1 MTNHWI
7 DIKHSDVILIM
18 GSNPAENHPISF
30 KRVTEAID
38 NGATLISLD
47 PRFTR
52 TSSKAHIYA
61 RIRSGTDI
69 AFLGGLIK
77 YILHDDLYHREYVV
91 EHTNAPFLVNPK
103 SGFHDGVFTG
113 YDPQTRKYD
122 KSTWTYQTD
131 ANGVPLEDP
140 TLQDPPLCLPTAE
153 EALRPLRRGHC
164 VPDHRHAQGR
174 PHAGL
179 PGLCRHGR
187 TGQGGHH
194 HVRHGL
200 DPTYLRHSEHPNGG
214 DHPVAAG
221 EHRPGRRGQWRWKAV
236 DPPGEARPD
245 SWIINQ
251 LMIRLRKLYAA
262 DPGPNPILKLA
273 WDYGDGEVNV
283 HQVAKEVNGWA
294 VHDVLDKDGKVLV
307 PAGKQVKNFTQLRD
321 DGSTACAN
329 WLYSGSYNEAS
340 NMMARRDNT
349 DTHPA
354 GLGLYA
360 NWPWAWPVNRRIIY
374 NWTK

>member
-1 MTNHWI
+1 
-7 DIKHSDVILIM
+7 
-18 GSNPAENHPISF
+18 
-30 KRVTEAID
+30 
-38 NGATLISLD
+38 
-47 PRFTR
+47 
-52 TSSKAHIYA
+52 
-61 RIRSGTDI
+61 
-69 AFLGGLIK
+69 
-77 YILHDDLYHREYVV
+77 
-91 EHTNAPFLVNPK
+91 
-103 SGFHDGVFTG
+103 
-113 YDPQTRKYD
+113 
-122 KSTWTYQTD
+122 
-131 ANGVPLEDP
+131 
-140 TLQDPPLCLPTAE
+140 
-153 EALRPLRRGHC
+153 
-164 VPDHRHAQGR
+164 
-174 PHAGL
+174 
-179 PGLCRHGR
+179 
-187 TGQGGHH
+187 
-194 HVRHGL
+194 
-200 DPTYLRHSEHPNGG
+200 
-214 DHPVAAG
+214 
-221 EHRPGRRGQWRWKAV
+221 
-236 DPPGEARPD
+236 
-245 SWIINQ
+245 
-251 LMIRLRKLYAA
+251 MIRLRKLYAA